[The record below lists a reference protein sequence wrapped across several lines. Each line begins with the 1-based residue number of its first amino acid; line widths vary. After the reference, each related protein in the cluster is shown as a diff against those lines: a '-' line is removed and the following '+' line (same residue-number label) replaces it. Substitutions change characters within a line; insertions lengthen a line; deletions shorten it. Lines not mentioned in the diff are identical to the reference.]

1 MRELVLILAAVTMVS
16 CSRPVTPPGSDF
28 AQLTAGRVAGPPQS
42 CISTDQSSGLRA
54 IDEQTL
60 AYGSGRTV
68 YINRLGGPCPG
79 VQPLSTLIVE
89 VQGTQYCRGDRVRGR
104 EIGSIIPG
112 PTCIL
117 GSWVPYRR

>member
-1 MRELVLILAAVTMVS
+1 MRELALILAALTILS
-16 CSRPVTPPGSDF
+16 CSRPVTPPGSEV
-28 AQLTAGRVAGPPQS
+28 AQVLAGRVAGQPKS

-60 AYGSGRTV
+60 AYGNGRII

-79 VQPLSTLIVE
+79 VRPLSTLIVE
-89 VQGTQYCRGDRVRGR
+89 AEGTQYCRGDRVRGR
-104 EIGSIIPG
+104 EIGSIIAG

-117 GSWVPYRR
+117 GDWVPYRR

>member
-1 MRELVLILAAVTMVS
+1 MRELVLILAAMTLVS
-16 CSRPVTPPGSDF
+16 CSRPVSAPGSDF
-28 AQLTAGRVAGPPQS
+28 AQLTAGRVAGAPQT

-68 YINRLGGPCPG
+68 YINRLAGPCPG
-79 VQPLSTLIVE
+79 VQPLGTLIIE
-89 VQGTQYCRGDRVRGR
+89 AQGTQYCRGDRVRGR
-104 EIGSIIPG
+104 EMGSIIAG

-117 GSWVPYRR
+117 ENWVPYRR